1 MAILKG
7 VKESNSDIILT
18 TDADCSFN
26 KNWLTIM
33 SIYFKNEKINLV
45 SGPVNYKSSNSFYL
59 KKYKHLNFC
68 L

>member
-26 KNWLTIM
+26 KNWLTTM
-33 SIYFKNEKINLV
+33 SSYFKNEKN
-45 SGPVNYKSSNSFYL
+45 
-59 KKYKHLNFC
+59 
-68 L
+68 